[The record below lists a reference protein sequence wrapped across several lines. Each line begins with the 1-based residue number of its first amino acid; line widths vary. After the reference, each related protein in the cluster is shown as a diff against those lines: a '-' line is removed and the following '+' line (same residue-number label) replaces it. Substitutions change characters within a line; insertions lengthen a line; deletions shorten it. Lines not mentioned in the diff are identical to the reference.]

1 MPPEPERP
9 PVERLL
15 DLAVYAPI
23 GMYTALKEQL
33 PAYTRQGRQVVEN
46 RVMLARFIGQMAVQ
60 QGRREID
67 KRLAAR
73 RPPASGAVVDTVA
86 HEAAPAPTGAAG
98 SAAVDAAAS
107 AAVDAA
113 ASAAVDA
120 AAPAAVDTVPGAD
133 SLAIPG
139 YESLP
144 AVNVVQRLATLTPDE
159 VEQIR
164 RFEVAN
170 RGRRTILAKIDVLQ
184 GA

>member
-67 KRLAAR
+67 KRLAER

-107 AAVDAA
+107 AAI
-113 ASAAVDA
+113 
-120 AAPAAVDTVPGAD
+120 DTVPGAD

>member
-1 MPPEPERP
+1 MPSEPERP
-9 PVERLL
+9 PIERLL

-23 GMYTALKEQL
+23 GMYTALKEEL
-33 PAYTRQGRQVVEN
+33 PAFTRQGRQVVEN

-60 QGRREID
+60 QGRRELD

-73 RPPASGAVVDTVA
+73 RPPASQAVVDTVA
-86 HEAAPAPTGAAG
+86 HDGAP
-98 SAAVDAAAS
+98 SAATDAPS
-107 AAVDAA
+107 AGPLLDD
-113 ASAAVDA
+113 S
-120 AAPAAVDTVPGAD
+120 VPSAD

-144 AVNVVQRLATLTPDE
+144 AVNVVQRLATLDADE
-159 VEQIR
+159 IEQIR

>member
-9 PVERLL
+9 PIERLL

-73 RPPASGAVVDTVA
+73 RPPASAAVVDTVA
-86 HEAAPAPTGAAG
+86 HETAPTPTD
-98 SAAVDAAAS
+98 V
-107 AAVDAA
+107 
-113 ASAAVDA
+113 
-120 AAPAAVDTVPGAD
+120 AAPAAADDVPSAD

-144 AVNVVQRLATLTPDE
+144 AVNVVQRLATLTADE
-159 VEQIR
+159 IEQIR
-164 RFEVAN
+164 RFELAN

>member
-9 PVERLL
+9 PIERLL

-33 PAYTRQGRQVVEN
+33 PVYTRQGRQVVEN

-60 QGRREID
+60 HGRRETD

-86 HEAAPAPTGAAG
+86 HEAAPAPTGAAA
-98 SAAVDAAAS
+98 SAVVDAAASAVVDAAAS
-107 AAVDAA
+107 AAI
-113 ASAAVDA
+113 
-120 AAPAAVDTVPGAD
+120 DTVPRAE

>member
-9 PVERLL
+9 PIERLL

-67 KRLAAR
+67 KRLASR
-73 RPPASGAVVDTVA
+73 RPPASTVVVDTVA
-86 HEAAPAPTGAAG
+86 HEAAAAPTD
-98 SAAVDAAAS
+98 V
-107 AAVDAA
+107 
-113 ASAAVDA
+113 
-120 AAPAAVDTVPGAD
+120 AAPAAAADAPNAD

-159 VEQIR
+159 IELIR

>member
-1 MPPEPERP
+1 MSPEPERP

-60 QGRREID
+60 QGRREVD

-98 SAAVDAAAS
+98 SAGSGTAAPAAS
-107 AAVDAA
+107 AA
-113 ASAAVDA
+113 
-120 AAPAAVDTVPGAD
+120 VPGAD

-159 VEQIR
+159 IEQIR

>member
-1 MPPEPERP
+1 MPPDPERP
-9 PVERLL
+9 PIERLL

-23 GMYTALKEQL
+23 GMYTVLKEQL

-60 QGRREID
+60 QGRREVD

-86 HEAAPAPTGAAG
+86 HEAAPAPATAAAPAG
-98 SAAVDAAAS
+98 SGTAAPAAS
-107 AAVDAA
+107 AA
-113 ASAAVDA
+113 
-120 AAPAAVDTVPGAD
+120 VPGAD
-133 SLAIPG
+133 SLAIPA

-159 VEQIR
+159 IEQIR